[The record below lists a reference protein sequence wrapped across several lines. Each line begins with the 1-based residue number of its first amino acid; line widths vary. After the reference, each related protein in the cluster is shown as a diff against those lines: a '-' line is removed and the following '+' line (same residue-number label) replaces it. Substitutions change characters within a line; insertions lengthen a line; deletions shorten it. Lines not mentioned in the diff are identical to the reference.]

1 MVGGVGKG
9 AESGESNKSLRERI
23 FPFRFELDIIQ
34 WIIVVPTIPASNKQV
49 QIYEIRFDPERSWD
63 DNTNLDKA
71 MQLLW
76 PIKKK

>member
-1 MVGGVGKG
+1 MVGEVGKVV
-9 AESGESNKSLRERI
+9 ESGEFHITYVQLPEGENTKIL
-23 FPFRFELDIIQ
+23 LDLS
-34 WIIVVPTIPASNKQV
+34 WINAVPTIPKCNFQV
-49 QIYEIRFDPERSWD
+49 CEIRFDPERSWD